1 MCRKHTSFKMKLLLL
16 LFCFL
21 GDRGGLELD
30 SESTRESH
38 QILLA
43 ALLAFYS

>member
-1 MCRKHTSFKMKLLLL
+1 MCRKHTSCFLQSLLLF
-16 LFCFL
+16 FCFL